1 LWGTGASGR
10 MQPFTDVDI
19 LDLTQSIAGPACTQR
34 LATLGANVVKVE
46 PPDGDAFR
54 DLIGGSMFATFNTDG
69 KRSLAVDLKSDE
81 GQDLVQEL
89 AHSVDIVVESFRP
102 GVTAKFGVDYESI
115 REHNPEVVYTS
126 VTGFGQDGPYADY
139 PAYDPVIQAM
149 SGLMSVIGYPDRP
162 PVRIGASVIDC
173 ATGANAA
180 FMTSAALR
188 EAERTGEGT
197 HVDISLFDVAAG
209 WMGYWAA
216 KYAETGEVA
225 TRHGTSFGGLSPN
238 DIYHAA
244 GGEPFYLCAVNDML
258 WERTARAVGR
268 EDLLEDPRFET
279 NAKRDD
285 HDEELR
291 EELEPTFREY
301 ERDALVDLFTDA
313 GVPAGPRRDVAEL
326 VDDDSHVEAR
336 EMLVDVYNLETDSD
350 ARAVRL
356 PVRTTDWVPEFD
368 GETPELGEHTREV
381 LRERGY
387 AEAEVEALLEAGAVV
402 ADE

>member
-1 LWGTGASGR
+1 
-10 MQPFTDVDI
+10 MQPFTDVDV

-69 KRSLAVDLKSDE
+69 KRSLAVDLKSEE
-81 GQDLVQEL
+81 GRDLVQEL
-89 AHSVDIVVESFRP
+89 AHSADVVVESFRP
-102 GVTAKFGVDYESI
+102 GVTEKFGLDYDTVS
-115 REHNPEVVYTS
+115 EHNPEVVYTS
-126 VTGFGQDGPYADY
+126 VTGFGQDGPYADF

-162 PVRIGASVIDC
+162 PVRVGASVIDC

-180 FMTSAALR
+180 FMTSAALH
-188 EAERTGEGT
+188 EAERTGEGA

-225 TRHGTSFGGLSPN
+225 TRHGTTFGGLSPN
-238 DIYHAA
+238 DIYHANDH
-244 GGEPFYLCAVNDML
+244 EPFYLCAVNDML
-258 WERTARAVGR
+258 YERTVRAIGR
-268 EDLLEDPRFET
+268 EDLLKDPRFET
-279 NAKRDD
+279 NADRDD
-285 HDEELR
+285 HDDELQA
-291 EELEPTFREY
+291 ELEATFREY
-301 ERDALVDLFTDA
+301 DRDELVDLLTDA

-326 VDDDSHVEAR
+326 VDADPHVEAR
-336 EMLVDVYNLETDSD
+336 EMLVDVHNLETDSE

-368 GETPELGEHTREV
+368 GQTPELGEHTREV

-387 AEAEVEALLEAGAVV
+387 AEAEVEALLEADAVRV
-402 ADE
+402 SDE

>member
-1 LWGTGASGR
+1 
-10 MQPFTDVDI
+10 MQPFTDVDV

-69 KRSLAVDLKSDE
+69 KRSLAVDLKSEE
-81 GQDLVQEL
+81 GRDLVQEL
-89 AHSVDIVVESFRP
+89 AHSADVVVESFRP
-102 GVTAKFGVDYESI
+102 GVTEKFGLDYDTVS
-115 REHNPEVVYTS
+115 EHNPEVVYTS
-126 VTGFGQDGPYADY
+126 VTGFGQDGPYADF

-162 PVRIGASVIDC
+162 PVRVGASVIDC

-180 FMTSAALR
+180 FMTSAALH
-188 EAERTGEGT
+188 EAERTGEGA

-225 TRHGTSFGGLSPN
+225 TRHGTTFGGLSPN
-238 DIYHAA
+238 DIYHANDD
-244 GGEPFYLCAVNDML
+244 EPFYLCAVNDML
-258 WERTARAVGR
+258 YERTVRAIGR

-279 NAKRDD
+279 NADRDD
-285 HDEELR
+285 HDDALR
-291 EELEPTFREY
+291 AELEATFREDD
-301 ERDALVDLFTDA
+301 RDELGDLLTDA

-326 VDDDSHVEAR
+326 VDEDPHVEAR
-336 EMLVDVYNLETDSD
+336 EMLVDVHNLETDSE

-381 LRERGY
+381 LREQGY
-387 AEAEVEALLEAGAVV
+387 GEAEVAALCETGAVHT

>member
-1 LWGTGASGR
+1 

>member
-1 LWGTGASGR
+1 
-10 MQPFTDVDI
+10 MQPFTDVDV

-69 KRSLAVDLKSDE
+69 KRSLAVDLKSEE
-81 GQDLVQEL
+81 GRDLVQEL
-89 AHSVDIVVESFRP
+89 AHSADVVVESFRP
-102 GVTAKFGVDYESI
+102 GVTEKFGLDYDTVS
-115 REHNPEVVYTS
+115 EHNPEVVYTS
-126 VTGFGQDGPYADY
+126 VTGFGQDGPYADF

-162 PVRIGASVIDC
+162 PVRVGASVIDC

-180 FMTSAALR
+180 FMTSAALH
-188 EAERTGEGT
+188 EAERTGEGA

-225 TRHGTSFGGLSPN
+225 TRHGTTFGGLSPN
-238 DIYHAA
+238 DIYHANDD
-244 GGEPFYLCAVNDML
+244 EPFYLCAVNDML
-258 WERTARAVGR
+258 YERTVRAIGR

-279 NAKRDD
+279 NADRDD
-285 HDEELR
+285 HDDELR
-291 EELEPTFREY
+291 AELEATFREY
-301 ERDALVDLFTDA
+301 DRDELVDLLTDA
-313 GVPAGPRRDVAEL
+313 GVPAGPRRDIAEL
-326 VDDDSHVEAR
+326 VDADPHVEAR
-336 EMLVDVYNLETDSD
+336 EMLVDVHNLETDSE

-381 LRERGY
+381 LREQGY
-387 AEAEVEALLEAGAVV
+387 GEAEVAALCETGAVHT

>member
-1 LWGTGASGR
+1 
-10 MQPFTDVDI
+10 MQPFTDIDV

-34 LATLGANVVKVE
+34 LATLGADVLKVE

-54 DLIGGSMFATFNTDG
+54 GLVGGSMFATFNTDG
-69 KRSLAVDLKSDE
+69 KRSLAVDLKTEE
-81 GQDLVQEL
+81 GQELVKDL
-89 AHSVDIVVESFRP
+89 AHSADVVVESFRP
-102 GVTAKFGVDYESI
+102 GVTEQFGLDYESVS
-115 REHNPEVVYTS
+115 EHNPEVVYTS
-126 VTGFGQDGPYADY
+126 VTGFGQDGPYADF

-162 PVRIGASVIDC
+162 PVRVGASVIDC

-180 FMTSAALR
+180 FMTSAALH
-188 EAERTGEGT
+188 EAEHTGEGT

-225 TRHGTSFGGLSPN
+225 TRHGTTFGGLSPN

-244 GGEPFYLCAVNDML
+244 GDEPFYLCAVNDML

-285 HDEELR
+285 HDDALR
-291 EELEPTFREY
+291 AELEATFREY
-301 ERDALVDLFTDA
+301 DRDELVALFTDA

-326 VDDDSHVEAR
+326 VDEDPHVEAR
-336 EMLVDVYNLETDSD
+336 EMLVNVHNLETDSE
-350 ARAVRL
+350 AHAVRL
-356 PVRTTDWVPEFD
+356 PVRTTDWVPEFE
-368 GETPELGEHTREV
+368 GQTPGLGEHTREV
-381 LRERGY
+381 LREQGY
-387 AEAEVEALLEAGAVV
+387 AEAEVEALCETGAVRT